1 MRKSFCRLWQ
11 ESIDWDKPL
20 NESLVA
26 DWQKIVN
33 DLQEAFMTPNI
44 PQRYHLNSNSE
55 DVPQLHCFVDSCI
68 KAYGAIT
75 YLKRGPEISFVMAKT
90 RVAPIKQ
97 LTLPKL
103 ELMAA
108 LIGARLLS
116 FIHNA
121 MMDLYATLEVYLWS
135 DSQIVLSWLRS
146 NKQLKQFVAN
156 RVNSI
161 RELFPPSIWHYC
173 PTQENPA
180 DVLTRGLTNQ
190 QMLSSSLWKNGPAW
204 LMLSKEHWPSTSA
217 TAAFQTQSSATPDIV
232 QNHSTST
239 LDAVENNPV
248 RTPKAIE
255 TNLLPINPTD
265 KICKE
270 YGIHSIIDIAQ
281 YSSLE
286 RLLRITS
293 YVLRFIGQLRKR
305 TNHKQIQLS
314 PEETNTAERI
324 WIKSCQQSTYQMELD
339 SLTSKNKPRT
349 ALVKQLCLF
358 LDDQHLI
365 RCQGRIHNAPV
376 SESTKFPVLLPT
388 YHPFT
393 KLVVLSTHVQQL
405 HSGVNSTLAAIRQR
419 FWILKARQLLKNVL
433 RKCVICR
440 KQGGKPYTVPDPPPL
455 PTWRLEDSP
464 PFTVTGVDFTGAL
477 HVRTS
482 FRETKAYVCLFTCA
496 STRAIHLEVVEDL
509 SEETFLK
516 AFRRFVSRR
525 SLPRKMVCICI
536 FVVCGRIKTSPRLR
550 NRERSIKSTR
560 L

>member
-1 MRKSFCRLWQ
+1 MGGTC
-11 ESIDWDKPL
+11 P
-20 NESLVA
+20 
-26 DWQKIVN
+26 
-33 DLQEAFMTPNI
+33 PHP
-44 PQRYHLNSNSE
+44 PQDRRPCLNSNSE
-55 DVPQLHCFVDSCI
+55 DGTQLHCFVDSSI

-121 MMDLYATLEVYLWS
+121 MMDLYPMPEVYLWF
-135 DSQIVLSWLRS
+135 DSQIVLSWLHS

-156 RVNSI
+156 HVNSI
-161 RELFPPSIWHYC
+161 RELFPANIWHYC

-180 DVLTRGLTNQ
+180 DIFTRGLTNQ

-217 TAAFQTQSSATPDIV
+217 ATAAFQTQSSSTSDIV

-239 LDAVENNPV
+239 LDAVENNQV
-248 RTPKAIE
+248 QTPKAIE
-255 TNLLPINPTD
+255 TNPFPVNPTD

-281 YSSLE
+281 NNNLE

-293 YVLRFIGQLRKR
+293 YVLRFIGQLRKC
-305 TNHKQIQLS
+305 TNHKQIQLT

-339 SLTSKNKPRT
+339 SLSSKNKPPT

-358 LDDQHLI
+358 LDHQHLI
-365 RCQGRIHNAPV
+365 GCQGRIHNAPV
-376 SESTKFPVLLPT
+376 SESTKFPILLPT

-405 HSGVNSTLAAIRQR
+405 HSGVNSTLAAIR
-419 FWILKARQLLKNVL
+419 
-433 RKCVICR
+433 
-440 KQGGKPYTVPDPPPL
+440 KQYN
-455 PTWRLEDSP
+455 S
-464 PFTVTGVDFTGAL
+464 
-477 HVRTS
+477 
-482 FRETKAYVCLFTCA
+482 
-496 STRAIHLEVVEDL
+496 
-509 SEETFLK
+509 
-516 AFRRFVSRR
+516 
-525 SLPRKMVCICI
+525 
-536 FVVCGRIKTSPRLR
+536 
-550 NRERSIKSTR
+550 
-560 L
+560 